1 MPPGPRSYGSGVEK
15 ALYRLARGTC
25 YFPDCPRRIIE
36 AVEGEPVVAVDIAHI
51 RGAKPG
57 SARYDPSMTDE
68 ERAAFPNLILLC
80 SPHHKLVDRIRPEDF
95 PPGMLEEWKRANEPA
110 DGIEALASSG
120 LTDEILDEV
129 IEQVVARVGL
139 RREVE
144 VDLTTGLL
152 MSPVELVS
160 LGNMD
165 VLRSV
170 LELNPNMVV
179 QPRLLLV
186 NIRNTGTVP
195 ASVEGVELLEV
206 IGDEADHTTFG
217 LMGRNDFGA
226 SNPQL
231 PYRLLDGD
239 AVRWLTKIET
249 IEAQVKMAESNGLTV
264 TGVRARVR
272 LGTGETVE
280 SAFMPWVDLS

>member
-36 AVEGEPVVAVDIAHI
+36 AVEDQPVVAVDIAHI

-57 SARYDPSMTDE
+57 SARYDPSMTE
-68 ERAAFPNLILLC
+68 EDRAAFPNLILLC
-80 SPHHKLVDRIRPEDF
+80 SVHHKLVDRIRPDDF
-95 PPGMLEEWKRANEPA
+95 PPEQLEEWKRANEPV

-120 LTDEILDEV
+120 LTDEILDVV
-129 IEQVVARVGL
+129 IEQVVAKVGL
-139 RREVE
+139 KREVE
-144 VDLTTGLL
+144 VDLETGLI
-152 MSPVELVS
+152 MSPKDLASV
-160 LGNMD
+160 GNMEA
-165 VLRSV
+165 LQSI
-170 LELNPNMVV
+170 LELNPHLIL
-179 QPRLLLV
+179 QPRILLV
-186 NIRNTGTVP
+186 NVRNTGTVP
-195 ASVEGVELLEV
+195 ASVEAVDLWLV
-206 IGDEADHTTFG
+206 IGHETDNTRFG
-217 LMGRNDFGA
+217 LMGRNDFAA

-249 IEAQVKMAESNGLTV
+249 IEEQVKTAQSNGLTV

-272 LGTGETVE
+272 LGTGETIE
-280 SAFMPWVDLS
+280 STLMPWVDLQ